1 MEELGAFL
9 TSPSTVGQ
17 NVTLGKALL
26 EDAAPYRKAIA
37 RSIAA
42 CTVPQPGAQPYLP
55 VFAATNAT
63 PLENMHADRGSS
75 YANCICIVLE

>member
-9 TSPSTVGQ
+9 SSPSTVGH

-26 EDAAPYRKAIA
+26 EDAVPYRKAIA

-42 CTVPQPGAQPYLP
+42 CTVPQPGTEPYLP
-55 VFAATNAT
+55 VFAAQNAT
-63 PLENMHADRGSS
+63 PLENMHAGRDSS
-75 YANCICIVLE
+75 